1 MATSLSGFS
10 PKNLSGFMNQM
21 IPGLGAATGAISK
34 VKGLGGNLTSMGMDL
49 GNMESLVGAC
59 NPFEKKC
66 GPPRIELFGGGGIGA
81 IANGVINS
89 VGKVVGVNMKDLG
102 LGFTDPPKVRF
113 VDDCGNGA
121 GATGEAVIDPETGQ
135 LTNIIITDPG
145 GGYLGADADSDGEDV
160 VGFVSGIQVI
170 STGAGYQEGD
180 TITVEDTGAGPCTI
194 IPQIFDGKIVGGSGP
209 VSSTVM
215 VSPSWYPAPV
225 LITCIPLTNPTTSS
239 PSESASAPKYPP
251 PGSVIII
258 LVS

>member
-1 MATSLSGFS
+1 
-10 PKNLSGFMNQM
+10 
-21 IPGLGAATGAISK
+21 
-34 VKGLGGNLTSMGMDL
+34 MGMDL

-113 VDDCGNGA
+113 IDDCGNGA
-121 GATGEAVIDPETGQ
+121 GAAGEAVIDPETGEV
-135 LTNIIITDPG
+135 TNIIITDPG

-194 IPQIFDGKIVGGSGP
+194 IPQIFDGKIVGGSGGCGVGITDIP
-209 VSSTVM
+209 KLTINTRTGSGARIRPITKFTKREEFTGEL
-215 VSPSWYPAPV
+215 PPTAT
-225 LITCIPLTNPTTSS
+225 LIR
-239 PSESASAPKYPP
+239 
-251 PGSVIII
+251 VIDCPRIY
-258 LVS
+258 